1 MLIINN
7 EQAFNYHCIIKYLPK
22 RLRKYISCVNLSEVE
37 EIRLRRG
44 QPLTICGLGG
54 HFFISERGTVSKIIS
69 NAVLITD
76 DDINDAISLLSQSS
90 LYAVE
95 ESLKNGYITVGGG
108 NRVGICGH
116 AEIIDGKIKSISKF
130 SGLNYRLA
138 REIVGIGN
146 DLARKVENGGNLLN
160 TLIISPPGC
169 GKTTLLRDTIRELSN
184 KGYKVSVVDE
194 RNEISALHNGYAG
207 FDLGFSS
214 DVIEGVGK
222 EEGFLLMLRSM
233 SPDIIA
239 TDEIGCNT
247 DYDTVIKAKKFGVC
261 VIATAHAKSADD
273 IRQTNELFYNAF
285 DCVVTLGRSRGV
297 GTVEDI
303 CFLNNTKEP
312 ICND

>member
-22 RLRKYISCVNLSEVE
+22 RLRKYIFCVNLSEVE

-44 QPLTICGLGG
+44 QPLTICGSGG
-54 HFFISERGTVSKIIS
+54 NFFVSERGSVSKIIL
-69 NAVLITD
+69 NAVSVTD

-95 ESLKNGYITVGGG
+95 ESLKNGYITVDGG

-116 AEIIDGKIKSISKF
+116 TEVIDGKTKSISKF

-138 REIVGIGN
+138 REVLGIGN
-146 DLARKVENGGNLLN
+146 DLANKIENGGNLLN

-169 GKTTLLRDTIRELSN
+169 GKTTLLRDIIRELSN
-184 KGYKVSVVDE
+184 KGYKSSVVDE
-194 RNEISALHNGYAG
+194 RTEISALHDGYTG
-207 FDLGFSS
+207 FNLGFSS
-214 DVIEGVGK
+214 DVIEGIGK
-222 EEGFLLMLRSM
+222 EEGFSIMLRSM

-239 TDEIGCNT
+239 TDEIGCST
-247 DYDTVIKAKKFGVC
+247 DYDTVIKAKNFGVC

-273 IRQTNELFYNAF
+273 IKQANELLYNAF
-285 DCVVTLGRSRGV
+285 DFIITLGRSRGV

-303 CFLNNTKEP
+303 RFTSNSEES
-312 ICND
+312 IYND